1 MVKAVSIRGVI
12 KGLNTRQKKTMRKH
26 ARHHSMKHMREMV
39 SAMKKGRTF
48 TQAHSSAMKKV
59 GK

>member
-26 ARHHSMKHMREMV
+26 ARHHSMKHMREMA

-48 TQAHSSAMKKV
+48 TQAHNSAMKKV

>member
-26 ARHHSMKHMREMV
+26 ARHHSMKHMREMA